1 MKINI
6 SNLLT
11 AIAIPLATGGLSA
24 WLTRDGM
31 NAFSSIRQ
39 PPLSPPMWIFPVVWI
54 LLYLLMGVASY
65 LAAEAGASTNA
76 FILYALQ
83 LFFNFFW
90 SIWFFRSWLVSLCL
104 PVAACSVGAHSC
116 HSRLFL
122 PRQQTCRISDSS
134 LSSLGYFRGILKSR
148 RISVPVNIR
157 LPLFTGCPL
166 YNPDVSC

>member
-6 SNLLT
+6 PNLLT

-31 NAFSSIRQ
+31 NAFTSVQQ
-39 PPLSPPMWIFPVVWI
+39 PPLSPPMWIFPIVWI

-90 SIWFFRSWLVSLCL
+90 SIWFFGLGWYLFAFLWLLVLWVLILATAVSFYRVSKPAGYLML
-104 PVAACSVGAHSC
+104 PYLLWVTFAAY
-116 HSRLFL
+116 LN
-122 PRQQTCRISDSS
+122 
-134 LSSLGYFRGILKSR
+134 LGVY
-148 RISVPVNIR
+148 
-157 LPLFTGCPL
+157 L
-166 YNPDVSC
+166 YQ

>member
-31 NAFSSIRQ
+31 NAFSSVRQ

-65 LAAEAGASTNA
+65 LAAEASASTNA

-90 SIWFFRSWLVSLCL
+90 SIWFFGLGWYLFAFLWLLVLWVLILATAVSFYHVSKPAGYLIL
-104 PVAACSVGAHSC
+104 PYLLWVTFAAY
-116 HSRLFL
+116 LN
-122 PRQQTCRISDSS
+122 
-134 LSSLGYFRGILKSR
+134 LGVY
-148 RISVPVNIR
+148 
-157 LPLFTGCPL
+157 L
-166 YNPDVSC
+166 YQ

>member
-31 NAFSSIRQ
+31 NAFSSVRQ

-90 SIWFFRSWLVSLCL
+90 SIWFFGLGWYLFAFLWLLVLWVLILATAVSFYRVSKPAGYLIL
-104 PVAACSVGAHSC
+104 PYLLWVTFAAY
-116 HSRLFL
+116 LN
-122 PRQQTCRISDSS
+122 
-134 LSSLGYFRGILKSR
+134 LGVY
-148 RISVPVNIR
+148 
-157 LPLFTGCPL
+157 L
-166 YNPDVSC
+166 YQ